1 MNKEEALKLWDELY
15 LEEEKAYDYASH
27 PMKREDYENKDSL
40 YGWTID
46 LKQPVLTAGKT
57 AINNFIPSSIVTK
70 NIRENK
76 TSFKIGKFLFE
87 VRKGKIYGQ
96 YDIYDITN
104 KNEPLNMEPS
114 DENQDPEYNRKRR
127 ETILGRKL
135 PHIDLNEN
143 KIEEKTI
150 VDENKIEENKEEKLQ
165 NINNEIEK
173 ENRYENIEDTERLID
188 EELKTL
194 RLNEKIEE
202 EGYKPTEEEIKI
214 INEHE
219 SFFNSYEETE
229 PEPILEEKSEEK
241 DDSNFEFYEVINQEL
256 IKETIEEKEIEP
268 PVYEK
273 INDEQIVEEI
283 QNKEEFEDIPNKNK
297 VEEDIDDTAFDF
309 YEVINS
315 QSVIQEINEEK
326 IDNKIEQKENNDS
339 VEVISEKKEEKE
351 AKSKEENNFIEE
363 EIIEEINEKELLE
376 EDKEKD
382 CFDCVKIQDVKN
394 ENQKL
399 LNKINDLNASNNNL
413 VTANKEFI
421 DENNRLKNEL
431 TNNLKTDNDNFEKL
445 KDEVQT
451 KINEIN
457 SKDNEIRNLSD
468 SNSRLIEQNNLC
480 KENES
485 LKNIEID
492 NLKDE
497 IEAYKCEIK
506 NLEKQIDNTVNEK
519 NKSDDKVESNEI
531 IDAAKINLE
540 DELNAYKEEKENLE
554 NKVKQLEDELNDLKE
569 RDQSKL
575 KYDEEVD
582 NKNHF
587 QMSELEEENKSLN
600 NKVKEL
606 ELSNEKNKD
615 KLEDISIIFLNLKDE
630 LLGYKEEK
638 ENLISENKKL
648 LNEIENIKNKD
659 NINVGNNDDLIS
671 ENKKLKESNNKL
683 IDDINNLKS
692 ANNNLVT
699 ANKEFVEEINNIK
712 EDKNNLDDKL
722 ESNEEIEN
730 LQEEIKILENEIV
743 DLKNKNQELERTKE
757 NLLMANKEFLKDNE
771 KLKVNQTIV
780 NKEIHVSD
788 KEETILE
795 DNIALVNTNRLLE
808 KENKVLSDL
817 KEKNEITINELRV
830 ALDEYLNKE
839 NVQENLENDN
849 ASKEAKINDLK
860 RQLDE
865 EKSRPVEKEIIEKIV
880 YDDSAYLENLYIV
893 NGGDN
898 EKYEEFKELYKD
910 IYKENDDKKIIDAL
924 RKNPEFIKRPVIIN
938 KVIPVDNSDVIKT
951 NESLVEANRQFVEEN
966 KRLKESVKNKENA
979 LNDDYIL
986 TKNSLL
992 KSVQDF
998 LHENRKLKKKLED
1011 FKVQNNNIVSLQD
1024 ENDRLMEENNTI
1036 KEKVKDLEEI
1046 KNSIANQN
1054 ESYKDSADKIEEL
1067 ENKNN
1072 ELNNKYNSL
1081 LNDYSNLK
1089 KEMPIKDA
1097 EEEKAEEYFK
1107 LKFGQETVEAVD
1119 FAGNYIRSGYY
1130 SNHNSKFGYLYRLY
1144 DENKEDTLDNILVA
1158 SIDSIN
1164 NYKKDEPFT
1173 VNSKTFRVIYDDEN
1187 KPSIVSDDYLAD
1199 PNSFVN
1205 AISYAEN
1212 TYNKTVSLI
1221 YVLIRFK
1228 GCDGNEMN
1236 INNEKIFL
1244 NLICS
1249 VTRNNYKKYLIDIR
1263 HEKHSLFIT
1272 FDGTDKDSY
1281 EECLKYVTLIN
1292 SYRRSF
1298 YQRGMIDAVI
1308 VLDKIY
1314 VPQMYVYNGFNSLLV
1329 TSKDFNMKAVQFELI
1344 QSEVVSSNIR
1354 TTVHIGSNIISDG
1367 LDLSNKNLH
1376 NSNLISNEFIN
1387 IQGEDYIDTDK
1398 NYFVEY
1404 RYLLWKD

>member
-150 VDENKIEENKEEKLQ
+150 VDKEKNEESKEENQQ
-165 NINNEIEK
+165 NINTEIEK
-173 ENRYENIEDTERLID
+173 ENKYENIEDTERLID

-202 EGYKPTEEEIKI
+202 EGYKPTDEEIKI

-219 SFFNSYEETE
+219 SFLNSYEETE
-229 PEPILEEKSEEK
+229 VEPILEEKIEEI
-241 DDSNFEFYEVINQEL
+241 DDSNFEFYEVINQ
-256 IKETIEEKEIEP
+256 
-268 PVYEK
+268 
-273 INDEQIVEEI
+273 
-283 QNKEEFEDIPNKNK
+283 
-297 VEEDIDDTAFDF
+297 
-309 YEVINS
+309 
-315 QSVIQEINEEK
+315 QSVIQESEE
-326 IDNKIEQKENNDS
+326 D
-339 VEVISEKKEEKE
+339 KKEKE
-351 AKSKEENNFIEE
+351 IELKAESKFVEE
-363 EIIEEINEKELLE
+363 EIIEEINKDELLE
-376 EDKEKD
+376 ENKTKD
-382 CFDCVKIQDVKN
+382 CLDCIKIQDVKN

-399 LNKINDLNASNNNL
+399 LNKINDLNTSNNNL
-413 VTANKEFI
+413 VTANKEFV

-431 TNNLKTDNDNFEKL
+431 TNNLKTDNDDLKKL
-445 KDEVQT
+445 QEEIQN
-451 KINEIN
+451 KISEIN
-457 SKDNEIRNLSD
+457 SKENEIRNLSEN
-468 SNSRLIEQNNLC
+468 NSRLLEKNNLY

-497 IEAYKCEIK
+497 IEAYKYEIK
-506 NLEKQIDNTVNEK
+506 NLEKQIDNIVKEK
-519 NKSDDKVESNEI
+519 NKNDDKVEPSEI
-531 IDAAKINLE
+531 IDTDKINLE
-540 DELNAYKEEKENLE
+540 DELDAYKEEKENLE
-554 NKVKQLEDELNDLKE
+554 IKVKELENELSDLKE
-569 RDQSKL
+569 NNQSKL
-575 KYDEEVD
+575 KYDEEID
-582 NKNHF
+582 IKNHF
-587 QMSELEEENKSLN
+587 QINELEEENKSLD
-600 NKVKEL
+600 NKIKEL
-606 ELSNEKNKD
+606 ELINKKNKD
-615 KLEDISIIFLNLKDE
+615 KLEDVSIIFLNLKDE

-638 ENLISENKKL
+638 ENLIRENENL
-648 LNEIENIKNKD
+648 LNEIKNIKNKD
-659 NINVGNNDDLIS
+659 NINANNNDLIN
-671 ENKKLKESNNKL
+671 ENKKLKESNDKL
-683 IDDINNLKS
+683 INDISDLKS

-699 ANKEFVEEINNIK
+699 ANKEFIEEISNIK
-712 EDKNNLDDKL
+712 EEKDSIDDKL
-722 ESNEEIEN
+722 KSNEEIGN

-757 NLLMANKEFLKDNE
+757 NLLIANKEFLDDNE
-771 KLKVNQTIV
+771 KLKINQTIV
-780 NKEIHVSD
+780 DKEIHVSD
-788 KEETILE
+788 KDETILE

-880 YDDSAYLENLYIV
+880 YDDNAYLESLYIV
-893 NGGDN
+893 NGGDD

-910 IYKENDDKKIIDAL
+910 IYKENDDKKIIDTL
-924 RKNPEFIKRPVIIN
+924 RKNPEFIKKPVIIN

-951 NESLVEANRQFVEEN
+951 NENLVEANRQFVEEN
-966 KRLKESVKNKENA
+966 NRLKESLKNKESA

-1011 FKVQNNNIVSLQD
+1011 FKDQNNNIVSLQD
-1024 ENDRLMEENNTI
+1024 ENDRLMEENNVI
-1036 KEKVKDLEEI
+1036 KEKVKELEEI
-1046 KNSIANQN
+1046 KNSIVNQN
-1054 ESYKDSADKIEEL
+1054 ESYKDSVDKIEEL

-1089 KEMPIKDA
+1089 KEMPIKNV

-1130 SNHNSKFGYLYRLY
+1130 NNHNSKFGYKYCLY

-1158 SIDSIN
+1158 SIDAIN

-1173 VNSKTFRVIYDDEN
+1173 INNKTFKVVYDDEN

-1205 AISYAEN
+1205 AFSYAEN